1 MQRSSHAPRQPMQVA
16 EGIDVASAS
25 RNMKTITLRKPKD
38 RAKHKGVVGLDIE
51 SSSIA
56 ATELRIN
63 GSVQVSGFGV
73 AALGAGIV
81 RDGEVRE
88 PEELGDAIKELFS
101 DRKLPRDVRLG
112 IANQQVAV
120 RTLQLPMIDNDN
132 ELDAA
137 VRFAAQDHI
146 PMPLD
151 RAVLDWQRIPS
162 PPVQEGVAPT
172 IEVVA
177 VAARREMLEPAVEA
191 IRRSGLRL
199 VGIDHSAF
207 ALIRALSRGNSVGV
221 NGSPI
226 GAGAEAGDGTLVD
239 PALKPAP
246 AYAADQEGRLFCN
259 LGDITNLAFARGSSC
274 LFSRVLNFG
283 TEGIAQSLSEK
294 SSLTLEHARQW
305 LIHVGLEAPLDGIE
319 GDPEIVAS
327 ARESLSLGA
336 GRLVDELRRSLEYYA
351 TLEGATQITSVVVAG
366 SGVAIPGLVDH
377 LRTELPL
384 PLEAAIPGPLAA
396 AAGSAAGRLTLSY
409 GLGLED

>member
-1 MQRSSHAPRQPMQVA
+1 MQVA
-16 EGIDVASAS
+16 EGIDASAATQTL
-25 RNMKTITLRKPKD
+25 MKITLKKPKD

-56 ATELRIN
+56 ATELSVN
-63 GSVQVSGFGV
+63 GAVRVSSFGV
-73 AALGAGIV
+73 APLGAGIF

-88 PEELGDAIKELFS
+88 PAELGDAIKELFS
-101 DRKLPRDVRLG
+101 ARKLPRDVRLG

-162 PPVQEGVAPT
+162 SPSQEGVAPT

-177 VAARREMLEPAVEA
+177 VAARREMLEPAIEA

-207 ALIRALSRGNSVGV
+207 ALIRALSRGDSVGV
-221 NGSPI
+221 NGTAN
-226 GAGAEAGDGTLVD
+226 GAGVEAGDATLVD
-239 PALKPAP
+239 PALDPAL
-246 AYAADQEGRLFCN
+246 AGMADQQGTLFCN

-305 LIHVGLEAPLDGIE
+305 LVHVGLEAPLEQID
-319 GDPEIVAS
+319 GDPQIVAS
-327 ARESLSLGA
+327 AREALAAGA
-336 GRLVDELRRSLEYYA
+336 ARLVDELRRSLEYYA
-351 TLEGATQITSVVVAG
+351 TLDGATQMTSVVVAG
-366 SGVAIPGLVDH
+366 SGVVIPGLVDH
-377 LRTELPL
+377 LRAELPL
-384 PLEAAIPGPLAA
+384 PLEAAIPGPLAH
-396 AAGSAAGRLTLSY
+396 AAGPAAGRLTLSY
-409 GLGLED
+409 GLGLEG